1 MQSIYGY
8 CPIWLI
14 FLAALACNLV
24 IWFAGYLVKTLDSKP
39 GIFSQIAS
47 AIMEHPEYQDCLDLM
62 SFYEVYCSPDSGFVE
77 GGLDGWIVI
86 GCCVVIAAIV
96 AKLWKNANE
105 KPH

>member
-24 IWFAGYLVKTLDSKP
+24 IWFAGYLVKNLDPKP

-62 SFYEVYCSPDSGFVE
+62 SFYEVYCSPERGVIE
-77 GGLDGWIVI
+77 GGIDGYIVMVCVFAI
-86 GCCVVIAAIV
+86 VVIVAAIV
-96 AKLWKNANE
+96 RGENE
-105 KPH
+105 KP